1 MRVATKTIYDMVKFN
16 LANITE
22 DLYKANKVVASTKRI
37 NSLSDDPVAL
47 TQSLSIRSSLSNLAQ
62 LEKNIS
68 TGRSWLNAGE
78 TALTTINALISNA
91 KILCLQMANASVNDI
106 QRADA
111 AELIDGILRQ
121 IIPLGNT
128 EINGQHIFAGTKT
141 DIKPFTLDDETTAT
155 YDADIADGV
164 SNAAN
169 ANLGA
174 GEFKVNGY
182 DVVTTYATDDQYS
195 VIDLSSTLM
204 DSSNLT
210 ISTMAQAN
218 GVTGN
223 TISVWA
229 VSVIMSLQDY
239 LSGRLAASYDDAA
252 EWGSIVGTGT
262 DLAAAL
268 ASLVGSWVAGSIA
281 ITSFGSLWSVAGAW
295 ENASVPSSYTGFNSA
310 FSPDIN
316 SGATVS
322 YQAKFIIEGVSIT
335 LAFNT
340 TIDNSVA
347 NSFISYSSNLAIT
360 SRTSAVATGGSIAQ
374 DIASAIA
381 NNASLAA
388 LNITARQIDTSAW
401 VIERTGGGNLQILA
415 SLYFEVDQV
424 SATDSTVS
432 IVDSA
437 LYSYMGAQNL
447 VTGSRAVI
455 GNGGD
460 LASEGL
466 APTAYNGESSA
477 IAKAVAIDAI
487 RSQSGVTATARP
499 NIVTG
504 ATTVSSGTISSG
516 DIYINGVNIGAA
528 TVTASDSTGA
538 LVTAINSQ
546 SSSTGVMASKDTE
559 GKLVLTATDG
569 RNITITANEQSDVET
584 ILGLNWTYFTG
595 TTAIFR
601 STVRLN
607 DDEAFTLSGALGDL
621 YDIGS
626 GASSDMAKTTDSDK
640 PVAVTTTFKVSYSG
654 NNSPATIKIG
664 EDTNIE
670 VGRDGEE
677 AFWDQSVT
685 INATNDKI
693 DFREDIGEGP
703 GFVRTLTATIPGG
716 TYTASELA
724 DAMEDTMN
732 DASADSGHSV
742 TYEVSY
748 DSSTKK
754 FTIREDGR
762 YPGFLEVKLLWET
775 GDNAKTSVAPDIGF
789 DMGDDVSSPPTSD
802 SKVVSPINI
811 LGTNNTILF
820 RELPAGGELSLQLT
834 VTIPSKNY
842 TDLNELATVIET
854 GMEAA
859 SKNFSENNINYDVSY
874 DSSTEK
880 FTIKESGTDLTEL
893 QLLWSSSN
901 AASALGF
908 EAVDDI
914 YTPPASDS
922 EVEWG
927 IFETLIE
934 LKGYLEAN
942 DVDGIFRSMT
952 KLDSHLDHFS
962 TTISSTGFKEIQ
974 LDIKENLIA
983 DLKLNYMDRKSS
995 LEDADIIE
1003 AIMELKAKEFVY
1015 QAALASAARIMGLS
1029 LVDYL

>member
-78 TALTTINALISNA
+78 TALVSINGLISDA

-169 ANLGA
+169 ANFGA

-182 DVVTTYATDDQYS
+182 DVATTYATDDQYS
-195 VIDLSSTLM
+195 VLEISSEQIDAITLSADANLSFVINGTNFGFTL
-204 DSSNLT
+204 
-210 ISTMAQAN
+210 
-218 GVTGN
+218 
-223 TISVWA
+223 
-229 VSVIMSLQDY
+229 
-239 LSGRLAASYDDAA
+239 LSGTTTGA
-252 EWGSIVGTGT
+252 SIVTAITSAINNASITNVTARVVDTSGWVIQAKEGANLALQFSATGS
-262 DLAAAL
+262 AVNL
-268 ASLVGSWVAGSIA
+268 ASLGELGMTGTLSTMFGA
-281 ITSFGSLWSVAGAW
+281 I
-295 ENASVPSSYTGFNSA
+295 
-310 FSPDIN
+310 
-316 SGATVS
+316 SGA
-322 YQAKFIIEGVSIT
+322 
-335 LAFNT
+335 
-340 TIDNSVA
+340 
-347 NSFISYSSNLAIT
+347 
-360 SRTSAVATGGSIAQ
+360 SAV
-374 DIASAIA
+374 
-381 NNASLAA
+381 NN
-388 LNITARQIDTSAW
+388 
-401 VIERTGGGNLQILA
+401 
-415 SLYFEVDQV
+415 
-424 SATDSTVS
+424 
-432 IVDSA
+432 
-437 LYSYMGAQNL
+437 
-447 VTGSRAVI
+447 
-455 GNGGD
+455 
-460 LASEGL
+460 
-466 APTAYNGESSA
+466 YNGESSA

-621 YDIGS
+621 YDVGS

-640 PVAVTTTFKVSYSG
+640 PVAVATTFKVSYSG

-664 EDTNIE
+664 EDTNIA

-677 AFWDQSVT
+677 VFWDQSVT
-685 INATNDKI
+685 INSTNNKI
-693 DFREDIGEGP
+693 DFKEDIGKGP

-724 DAMEDTMN
+724 DAMDDAMN

-742 TYEVSY
+742 TYEASY
-748 DSSTKK
+748 DSSTKR
-754 FTIREDGR
+754 FTIREDGA

-775 GDNAKTSVAPDIGF
+775 GENAKTSVAPDIGF

-802 SKVVSPINI
+802 SEVGSSINI
-811 LGTNNTILF
+811 LGTNDTILF

-859 SKNFSENNINYDVSY
+859 SKNLSGNNINYDVSY

-893 QLLWSSSN
+893 QLLWSGSN

-983 DLKLNYMDRKSS
+983 DLNLNYMDRKSS

>member
-37 NSLSDDPVAL
+37 NNLSDDPVAL
-47 TQSLSIRSSLSNLAQ
+47 TQSLSIRSSLSNLEQ

-78 TALTTINALISNA
+78 TALVSINGLISDA

-182 DVVTTYATDDQYS
+182 DVATTYATDDQYS
-195 VIDLSSTLM
+195 VIDISSSQI
-204 DSSNLT
+204 DSIT
-210 ISTMAQAN
+210 
-218 GVTGN
+218 
-223 TISVWA
+223 
-229 VSVIMSLQDY
+229 VSEAAIAMGIADSLVD
-239 LSGRLAASYDDAA
+239 G
-252 EWGSIVGTGT
+252 GS
-262 DLAAAL
+262 AAL
-268 ASLVGSWVAGSIA
+268 
-281 ITSFGSLWSVAGAW
+281 SFTIRLIV
-295 ENASVPSSYTGFNSA
+295 N
-310 FSPDIN
+310 
-316 SGATVS
+316 
-322 YQAKFIIEGVSIT
+322 GVSISLIYSFDTASIGSGSGLEDLSDT
-335 LAFNT
+335 LVN
-340 TIDNSVA
+340 
-347 NSFISYSSNLAIT
+347 
-360 SRTSAVATGGSIAQ
+360 GSTLAQ
-374 DIASAIA
+374 DIVSAFA
-381 NNASLAA
+381 NNASLTA
-388 LNITARQIDTSAW
+388 LNITAREINNSGW
-401 VIERTGGGNLQILA
+401 VIERTNGGNLTILA
-415 SLYFEVDQV
+415 SLNGGGSLSGV
-424 SATDSTVS
+424 TSTGT
-432 IVDSA
+432 IADSA
-437 LYSYMGAQNL
+437 SFDLIGARDL
-447 VTGSRAVI
+447 VSGTSVI
-455 GNGGD
+455 GNGYD
-460 LASEGL
+460 LSE
-466 APTAYNGESSA
+466 AVVPTAYNGESSA

-487 RSQSGVTATARP
+487 RSDSGVTATVRP

-569 RNITITANEQSDVET
+569 RNISITANEQSDVET

-621 YDIGS
+621 YEAGS

-640 PVAVTTTFKVSYSG
+640 PVAVATTFKVSYSG

-664 EDTNIE
+664 EDTNIA

-677 AFWDQSVT
+677 VFWDQSVT
-685 INATNDKI
+685 INSTNNKI
-693 DFREDIGEGP
+693 DFKEDIGEGP

-724 DAMEDTMN
+724 DAMDDAMN

-748 DSSTKK
+748 DSSNKK
-754 FTIREDGR
+754 FTIREDGA

-775 GDNAKTSVAPDIGF
+775 GENAKTSVAPDIGF

-802 SKVVSPINI
+802 SEVVSPINI

-859 SKNFSENNINYDVSY
+859 SKNLSGNNINYDVSY
-874 DSSTEK
+874 DSSTQR

-893 QLLWSSSN
+893 QLLWSGSN

-942 DVDGIFRSMT
+942 DVDGIFRAMT

-983 DLKLNYMDRKSS
+983 DLNLNYMDRKSS

>member
-47 TQSLSIRSSLSNLAQ
+47 TQSLSIRSSLANLEQ

-78 TALTTINALISNA
+78 TALTSINGLISDA
-91 KILCLQMANASVNDI
+91 KILCLQMANASVNDT

-121 IIPLGNT
+121 VIPLGNT

-169 ANLGA
+169 ANFGA

-182 DVVTTYATDDQYS
+182 DVATTYATDDQYS
-195 VIDLSSTLM
+195 VIDISSSQI
-204 DSSNLT
+204 DSGNLT
-210 ISTMAQAN
+210 ISAITDAN
-218 GVTGN
+218 GLIGETLS
-223 TISVWA
+223 IWA
-229 VSVIMSLQDY
+229 GSVIEDLRDA
-239 LSGRLAASYDDAA
+239 LSGQTIASFNTAD
-252 EWGSIVGTGT
+252 EFGIFVGSNTT
-262 DLAAAL
+262 L
-268 ASLVGSWVAGSIA
+268 ASGLADVITALPAGSY
-281 ITSFGSLWSVAGAW
+281 TSFGEASLWAANGLAATSAY
-295 ENASVPSSYTGFNSA
+295 STA
-310 FSPDIN
+310 FSPAVN

-322 YQAKFIIEGVSIT
+322 YQVRLVVNGVSIT
-335 LAFNT
+335 LGYNT
-340 TIDNSVA
+340 TINNSYE
-347 NSFISYSSNLAIT
+347 NSYVSYTSTLALDT
-360 SRTSAVATGGSIAQ
+360 RTGAVLTGASLAQ
-374 DIASAIA
+374 DIVSAIA
-381 NNASLAA
+381 NHASLTA
-388 LNITARQIDTSAW
+388 LNITAREINNSGW
-401 VIERTGGGNLQILA
+401 VIERTNGGNLQILA
-415 SLYFEVDQV
+415 SLVVEIDQV
-424 SATDSTVS
+424 GGTDSTAP

-437 LYSYMGAQNL
+437 LFSLIGAGNL
-447 VTGSRAVI
+447 VTGALAVI

-460 LASEGL
+460 LASAGL

-504 ATTVSSGTISSG
+504 ATSVSSGTISSG

-621 YDIGS
+621 YDVGS

-640 PVAVTTTFKVSYSG
+640 PVAVATTFKVSYSG

-664 EDTNIE
+664 EATNIE

-677 AFWDQSVT
+677 VFWDQSVT
-685 INATNDKI
+685 INSTNNKI
-693 DFREDIGEGP
+693 DFKEDIGEGP

-748 DSSTKK
+748 DSSTKR

-775 GDNAKTSVAPDIGF
+775 GENAKTSVAPDIGF

-802 SKVVSPINI
+802 SKVGSSIDI
-811 LGTNNTILF
+811 SGANNTILF

-834 VTIPSKNY
+834 VTIPNKNY

-854 GMEAA
+854 GMETA
-859 SKNFSENNINYDVSY
+859 SKNLSGNNINYDVSY

-880 FTIKESGTDLTEL
+880 FTIKESGTDLTKL
-893 QLLWSSSN
+893 QLLWSDSN

>member
-22 DLYKANKVVASTKRI
+22 GLYKANKVVASTKRI

-47 TQSLSIRSSLSNLAQ
+47 TQILSIRSSLSNLEQ

-78 TALTTINALISNA
+78 TALVSINGLISDA
-91 KILCLQMANASVNDI
+91 KILCLQMANASVNDT

-141 DIKPFTLDDETTAT
+141 DIEPFTLDDETTAT

-169 ANLGA
+169 GNFGA

-182 DVVTTYATDDQYS
+182 DVATTYATDDQYS
-195 VIDLSSTLM
+195 VLEISSEQIDAITLSADANLSFVINGTNFGFTL
-204 DSSNLT
+204 
-210 ISTMAQAN
+210 
-218 GVTGN
+218 
-223 TISVWA
+223 
-229 VSVIMSLQDY
+229 
-239 LSGRLAASYDDAA
+239 LSGTTTGASIATAITSAINNASITNVTARVVNTSGWVIQAKEGANLALQFSAA
-252 EWGSIVGTGT
+252 GSAVN
-262 DLAAAL
+262 L
-268 ASLVGSWVAGSIA
+268 ASLGELGMTGTLSTMFGA
-281 ITSFGSLWSVAGAW
+281 I
-295 ENASVPSSYTGFNSA
+295 
-310 FSPDIN
+310 
-316 SGATVS
+316 SG
-322 YQAKFIIEGVSIT
+322 G
-335 LAFNT
+335 
-340 TIDNSVA
+340 
-347 NSFISYSSNLAIT
+347 
-360 SRTSAVATGGSIAQ
+360 SAV
-374 DIASAIA
+374 
-381 NNASLAA
+381 NN
-388 LNITARQIDTSAW
+388 R
-401 VIERTGGGNLQILA
+401 
-415 SLYFEVDQV
+415 
-424 SATDSTVS
+424 
-432 IVDSA
+432 
-437 LYSYMGAQNL
+437 
-447 VTGSRAVI
+447 
-455 GNGGD
+455 
-460 LASEGL
+460 
-466 APTAYNGESSA
+466 NGESSA

-487 RSQSGVTATARP
+487 RSQSGVTATVRP

-504 ATTVSSGTISSG
+504 VTTVSSGTISSG

-546 SSSTGVMASKDTE
+546 SPSTGVMASKDTE

-621 YDIGS
+621 YDVGS

-640 PVAVTTTFKVSYSG
+640 SVAVATTFKVSYSG

-670 VGRDGEE
+670 VGRDGEKV
-677 AFWDQSVT
+677 FWDQSVT
-685 INATNDKI
+685 INSTNDKI
-693 DFREDIGEGP
+693 DFREDIGKGP

-724 DAMEDTMN
+724 DAMEDAMN

-775 GDNAKTSVAPDIGF
+775 GENAKTSVAPDIGF

-802 SKVVSPINI
+802 NKVVSPINI

-859 SKNFSENNINYDVSY
+859 SKNLSGNNINYDVSY

-893 QLLWSSSN
+893 QLLWSGSN

-914 YTPPASDS
+914 YTPPASDG

-983 DLKLNYMDRKSS
+983 DLNLNYMDRKSS